1 MVEKAY
7 KFRFYPTPEQENLLR
22 RTIGC
27 VRLIY
32 NKALAARTQAWYE
45 KQERVGYKQT
55 SAMLTNW
62 KKQEDLDFLTSVS
75 SVPLQQSLRHLQT
88 AFTNFFSGRT
98 KYPNFKKKRN
108 GGSAEFTKSAF
119 QWKNGQIYIAKC
131 SEALPIRWSRQLP
144 QGCSPTTITVMLDP
158 SNRWLVSL
166 RFNDN
171 RDLKLKP
178 LKKRVG
184 VDVGISSLIATSDG
198 KKINNP
204 KYFNK
209 LYKKLRLSQKSL
221 SRKTKGSNNYQKAR
235 LKVARI
241 HAKIKDSRLDYTH
254 KLTYVANPTA
264 PLQLIRENQT
274 IVVEDLA
281 VKNMVKNHKL
291 ARAISDANW
300 GELVRQLEY
309 KAQWYGRELIK
320 IDRYFPSSKRC
331 SNCGHVVEKLPL
343 NIREWDCPE
352 CGSHHDRDINASINI
367 LAAGLAVSVCGA
379 TVRPEGSK
387 SPRAGAMKQ
396 KAPISNVRESRAVSR
411 IAASGGCQ
419 KIINITNPENIKVVI
434 ILCLLKSN

>member
-22 RTIGC
+22 RTLGC
-27 VRLIY
+27 VRLVY
-32 NKALAARTQAWYE
+32 NKALAERTTAWYE
-45 KQERVGYKQT
+45 LQERVSYKQT

-62 KKQEDLDFLTSVS
+62 KKQEDLDFLTQVS
-75 SVPLQQSLRHLQT
+75 CVPLQQGLRHLQT
-88 AFTNFFSGRT
+88 AFTNFFSGRA

-119 QWKNGQIYIAKC
+119 KWRNGQVYLAKC
-131 SEALPIRWSRQLP
+131 CEPLPIRWSRQLP
-144 QGCSPTTITVMLDP
+144 QNCVPSTITVKLDP
-158 SNRWLVSL
+158 SGRWSVSV
-166 RFNDN
+166 RINDT
-171 RDLKLKP
+171 RDLKLKSVT
-178 LKKRVG
+178 KQ
-184 VDVGISSLIATSDG
+184 VGIDLGVTSLVTTSDG
-198 KKINNP
+198 EKITNP
-204 KYFNK
+204 KNLNK
-209 LYKKLRLSQKSL
+209 LHKKLRLAQKSL
-221 SRKTKGSNNYQKAR
+221 CRKTKGSNNYQKAR
-235 LKVARI
+235 LKVAKI

-254 KLTYVANPTA
+254 KLTT
-264 PLQLIRENQT
+264 QLIRENQT

-300 GELVRQLEY
+300 GEIVRQLEY
-309 KAQWYGRELIK
+309 KAQWYGRQLIK

-367 LAAGLAVSVCGA
+367 LAAGLAASVCGA

-387 SPRAGAMKQ
+387 SPKAGAMKQ
-396 KAPISNVRESRAVSR
+396 KASISDVRESRAVS
-411 IAASGGCQ
+411 
-419 KIINITNPENIKVVI
+419 
-434 ILCLLKSN
+434 